1 MNKIILAFLMVLSWI
16 FASDLKA
23 QKHPQKILLFYKTA
37 AYKHASIPA
46 GIAAITKLGKEFKF
60 QTDTSSDASLFTVES
75 LKKYDAVVFLS
86 TSGDMLDSVQQRS
99 FENYIHAGGGYM
111 GIHGASAGGYNW
123 PWYGKLVG
131 AIFNGHPVQQFA
143 TFNVLDR
150 KNRST
155 RHLPKKWN
163 IKEELYNFKSIGNDI
178 RVLISVD
185 ESTYKGGTNGSF
197 HPMAWYRE
205 FEGGRSF
212 YTALGHA
219 DEKYTDPL
227 FLKHILEGIRYAMG
241 RKRFTS

>member
-1 MNKIILAFLMVLSWI
+1 MNKTLLTILLTFSWI

-23 QKHPQKILLFYKTA
+23 QKHPKKILLFYKTA

-46 GIAAITKLGKEFKF
+46 GIAAIVKLGQEFKF
-60 QTDTSSDASLFTVES
+60 QTDTSNDSNLFTTDN
-75 LKKYDAVVFLS
+75 LKNYDAVVFLS
-86 TSGDMLDSVQQRS
+86 TSGDMLDSLQQRA
-99 FENYIHAGGGYM
+99 FESYIRNGGGYM

-143 TFNVLDR
+143 TFNVIDR
-150 KNRST
+150 KNRAT
-155 RHLPKKWN
+155 RHLPESWN
-163 IKEELYNFKSIGNDI
+163 IKEELYNFKNISNDI
-178 RVLISVD
+178 KVLITVD

-197 HPMAWYRE
+197 HPMAWYRK

-219 DEKYTDPL
+219 DEKYTNPL

-241 RKRFTS
+241 VKG

>member
-1 MNKIILAFLMVLSWI
+1 MNKIMLMFLLLFSSAFT
-16 FASDLKA
+16 SDLQA
-23 QKHPQKILLFYKTA
+23 QKHSKKILIFYKTA

-46 GIAAITKLGKEFKF
+46 GIAAISKLGQEFKF
-60 QTDTSSDASLFTVES
+60 QTDTSSDSNLFTPEN
-75 LKKYDAVVFLS
+75 LKSYDAVVFLS
-86 TSGDMLDSVQQRS
+86 TSGDMLNSLQQS
-99 FENYIHAGGGYM
+99 AFENYIHAGGGYM

-143 TFNVLDR
+143 TFKVIDR
-150 KNRST
+150 KNRAS
-155 RHLPKKWN
+155 RHLPASWN
-163 IKEELYNFKSIGNDI
+163 IKEELYNFKSISDDI
-178 RVLISVD
+178 RVLITVD
-185 ESTYKGGTNGSF
+185 ESTYTGGTNGSY

-219 DEKYTDPL
+219 DEKYTNPL

-241 RKRFTS
+241 RR

>member
-1 MNKIILAFLMVLSWI
+1 MNKITLAFLLVFSWI
-16 FASDLKA
+16 FATDLKA
-23 QKHPQKILLFYKTA
+23 QKHSRRILVFYKTA

-46 GIAAITKLGKEFKF
+46 GIAAIVKLGKEFKF
-60 QTDTSSDASLFTVES
+60 QTDTSSDSKLFTIDY

-86 TSGDMLDSVQQRS
+86 TSGDMLESSQQRA
-99 FENYIHAGGGYM
+99 FETYIRNGGGYM

-131 AIFNGHPVQQFA
+131 AIFNGHPVQQNA
-143 TFNVLDR
+143 TFNVIDK
-150 KNRST
+150 KNKAT
-155 RHLPKKWN
+155 RHLPESWN
-163 IKEELYNFKSIGNDI
+163 IKEELYNFKNISNDI
-178 RVLISVD
+178 KVLITVD

-197 HPMAWYRE
+197 HPMAWYRQ

-219 DEKYTDPL
+219 DEKYTNPL

-241 RKRFTS
+241 GK

>member
-1 MNKIILAFLMVLSWI
+1 MVFSWI

-23 QKHPQKILLFYKTA
+23 QKHSKKILLFYKTA

-46 GIAAITKLGKEFKF
+46 GIAAIVKLGNEFKF

-131 AIFNGHPVQQFA
+131 AIFNGHRVQQFA

-155 RHLPKKWN
+155 RHLPKNWN
-163 IKEELYNFKSIGNDI
+163 IKEELYNFKSISNDI